1 MGISRKEA
9 LDCLR
14 SDDLIGVGMEADA
27 VRRRLHPE
35 GVVSYAIARDIDCAA
50 AMDGR
55 TDDANH
61 PDIGCAHRLFVEIG
75 ETVELGS
82 TGVRLVSGVGGPG
95 SQSKACGI
103 EWFEGMLRGI
113 RQRFPSLWIEALSAT
128 EIVAL
133 AAASGLDLR
142 QTIARLGGAGLDSI
156 ASDDAASLGA
166 ANFGNRIAQPQCSA
180 AEWLAVHR
188 AAHGLGM
195 QTVATMNF
203 GFGAGEYG
211 AGMAGPGETQEQR
224 VAFLEAVRRLQQET
238 GGFTA
243 FIPRSLPSRNAAG
256 GWDKPT
262 AVEQLKTLAVARVFL
277 DNIQNIQWN
286 SRAGPEGPAD
296 RPALRRRRRRL
307 GDTAGHSDEPHERR
321 RPPPHHPRRRL
332 PARPARHPLPHDVS
346 ELACQ
351 PRRAS
356 VRPKSASSIP
366 RIFWRSTKIVSR
378 ISRFA

>member
-1 MGISRKEA
+1 M
-9 LDCLR
+9 
-14 SDDLIGVGMEADA
+14 
-27 VRRRLHPE
+27 
-35 GVVSYAIARDIDCAA
+35 
-50 AMDGR
+50 
-55 TDDANH
+55 
-61 PDIGCAHRLFVEIG
+61 
-75 ETVELGS
+75 
-82 TGVRLVSGVGGPG
+82 RLVSGVGGPG

-113 RQRFPSLWIEALSAT
+113 RQRFPSLWIEALSPA

-156 ASDDAASLGA
+156 ASDDAASLDA
-166 ANFGNRIAQPQCSA
+166 ANFGNRIAQPQCTA

-203 GFGAGEYG
+203 GSAAGEDG
-211 AGMAGPGETQEQR
+211 AGMAWNRLQTQEQR
-224 VAFLEAVRRLQQET
+224 VAFLEAVRQLQQET

-256 GWDKPT
+256 GWDEPT

-286 SRAGPEGPAD
+286 AAAQG
-296 RPALRRRRRRL
+296 LKVL
-307 GDTAGHSDEPHERR
+307 QTACASAPTT
-321 RPPPHHPRRRL
+321 
-332 PARPARHPLPHDVS
+332 PAR
-346 ELACQ
+346 
-351 PRRAS
+351 
-356 VRPKSASSIP
+356 
-366 RIFWRSTKIVSR
+366 
-378 ISRFA
+378 

>member
-256 GWDKPT
+256 GWDEPT

-286 SRAGPEGPAD
+286 AAAQGLKVLQTGLRFGANDAGSVTPQATATNHTSEED
-296 RPALRRRRRRL
+296 LRRIIRDAGFQPVQR
-307 GDTAGHSDEPHERR
+307 DTPYRMMF
-321 RPPPHHPRRRL
+321 L
-332 PARPARHPLPHDVS
+332 N
-346 ELACQ
+346 
-351 PRRAS
+351 
-356 VRPKSASSIP
+356 
-366 RIFWRSTKIVSR
+366 
-378 ISRFA
+378 